1 MEPKLKISL
10 AEWSLHQ
17 TLFAGKLEHLDFP
30 KVAKQDYGIDA
41 IELVNQFFKDK
52 AADPKH
58 LQEFKKRADDFG
70 VRILLIMC
78 DGEGDLGDPELSKR
92 TQSVESHCRWADT
105 AKLLGCHSIRV
116 NARSVGSPEDQ
127 QDRIADG
134 LRRLCEHG
142 AKLGINVLLENH
154 GGLSS
159 DPRWLIP
166 LIQKVGLPNCG
177 TLPDFGNWYGYDRYQ
192 GLADMMPLARAV
204 SAKSNDFDERGE
216 EIHSDYGRMVEIV
229 LKANY
234 HGWLGIE
241 YEGKVLTE
249 DQGIRATKAL
259 LERLI

>member
-1 MEPKLKISL
+1 MKSPFKISL

-17 TLFAGKLEHLDFP
+17 TIFADKLQHLDFP
-30 KVAKQDYGIDA
+30 KAARQDYGIDA
-41 IELVNQFFKDK
+41 IELVNQFFKEK
-52 AADPKH
+52 TARPG
-58 LQEFKKRADDFG
+58 LEEFKKRADDHG

-78 DGEGDLGDPELSKR
+78 DGEGDLGDPEVSKR
-92 TQSVESHCRWADT
+92 DMAVENHKRWADA
-105 AKLLGCHSIRV
+105 AKFFGCHSIRV
-116 NARSVGSPEDQ
+116 NARSTGEAADQ
-127 QDRIADG
+127 QERIADG

-142 AKLGINVLLENH
+142 AKLGLNVLLENH

-159 DPRWLIP
+159 DPQWLIP
-166 LIQKVGLPNCG
+166 LIRKVGLPNCG

-192 GLADMMPLARAV
+192 GLEDMMPLARAV

-216 EIHSDYGRMVEIV
+216 EIHSDYRRMVGII

-249 DQGIRATKAL
+249 EQGIRATKAL
-259 LERLI
+259 LERLL